1 LILAEEKGPA
11 VGQIVSKDAVL
22 FTGDQWFESVF
33 LQCRVSSELVR
44 NPRAEPAGIASFRS
58 TPEPPTPPASS

>member
-33 LQCRVSSELVR
+33 LQRRVCC
-44 NPRAEPAGIASFRS
+44 EP
-58 TPEPPTPPASS
+58 